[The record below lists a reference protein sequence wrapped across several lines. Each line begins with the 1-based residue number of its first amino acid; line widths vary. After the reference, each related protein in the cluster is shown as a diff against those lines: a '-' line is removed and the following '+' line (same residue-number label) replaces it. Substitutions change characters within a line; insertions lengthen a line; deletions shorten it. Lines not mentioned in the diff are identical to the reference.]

1 MRAQKTSRLPPP
13 TDRHTVNAS
22 VSSSVDIAHGI
33 SDHPGV
39 GCRYCVVIKRLM
51 DMISFGPRP
60 VASII
65 DVNAVLNFLMGET
78 VFNNFSAIS
87 RDDAKR
93 VVTAEIMNQIFNAL
107 EQGNASF
114 FALKPVEKKLCVIT
128 MF

>member
-1 MRAQKTSRLPPP
+1 
-13 TDRHTVNAS
+13 
-22 VSSSVDIAHGI
+22 
-33 SDHPGV
+33 
-39 GCRYCVVIKRLM
+39 VIKRLM

-93 VVTAEIMNQIFNAL
+93 VVTAEIMNQILNAI
-107 EQGNASF
+107 EQGDASF